1 MIWVLLQSEWPWQPN
16 DTNTFFYLSL
26 CFSLPGVFLRKKTLP
41 TCFVLSART
50 TKFLFF
56 MFSFMVHASLAT
68 ILTNLNSTDEGPGPK
83 RLETE
88 HTNITRRHFCSLPF
102 FCIEHSF
109 IYFIYF
115 LLSEFFPL
123 IYLF

>member
-16 DTNTFFYLSL
+16 DTNTFF
-26 CFSLPGVFLRKKTLP
+26 FFIFVFLCTRSFFKKKTLP
-41 TCFVLSART
+41 

-68 ILTNLNSTDEGPGPK
+68 ILTHLNSTDEGPGPK

-115 LLSEFFPL
+115 LLSEFCFR
-123 IYLF
+123 YLFVLTYFDSS